1 MNEETR
7 KQLEQEIADLRSDLK
22 RAEDAEAVLKSIRE
36 KHGLYFGTISEDIK
50 SRIYSIETT
59 IDPSIL
65 ALDFARRAAE
75 SVNAT
80 PPMSGYTP
88 AVIALANEY
97 LKLRGELPNA

>member
-1 MNEETR
+1 MSDETR
-7 KQLEQEIADLRSDLK
+7 KQLEQELSDLRADLK
-22 RAEDAEAVLKSIRE
+22 RAEDAEAVLKSIKE
-36 KHGLYFGTISEDIK
+36 KHGLYFGAISEDLK

-97 LKLRGELPNA
+97 LKLRGESPNA